1 MEPDRLKMIR
11 VKDLEKAFAG
21 ARGEVRALRGV
32 SFEVGRGE
40 LFTLLGPSG
49 CGKTTTLRCIAGLEQ
64 PLSGEIRIDD
74 RPVFSAADGTFIPP
88 ERRNIGMVFQSYAIW
103 PHMTVFQNV
112 AYPLAKEASRAE
124 IGERV
129 ARILDRLS
137 LGALA
142 DRLAPNLSG
151 GQQQRVALAR
161 ALVAQPQVLLLD
173 EPLSNLDAKLREQM
187 RFELKALQ
195 ESFGIT
201 TVYVTHDQEEALALS
216 DRIGLMHEG
225 ALLEVG
231 APADLYLRPAHRITA
246 DFLGTSNFVPAQVE
260 RNGDQPWDEML
271 VATPLG
277 PFVAQRSDEWQPGM
291 ATQLF
296 FRPECVDLCDEI
308 AGANNGPNHGS
319 GVVERVTFLGNSA
332 DVVIRCGEIALRVRA
347 HPTRTPAA
355 GKQVYFSVAP
365 QSCIVFP
372 ASSSADRPTPSPH
385 SSPIEG
391 EDVNLGK

>member
-1 MEPDRLKMIR
+1 
-11 VKDLEKAFAG
+11 
-21 ARGEVRALRGV
+21 VRALRGV
-32 SFEVGRGE
+32 SFEVGKGE

-64 PLSGEIRIDD
+64 PLSGEILIDE
-74 RPVFSAADGTFIPP
+74 REVFNAANGTFIAP

-112 AYPLAKEASRAE
+112 AYPLVGDTSRPKIA
-124 IGERV
+124 ERV
-129 ARILDRLS
+129 ERILGRLG
-137 LGALA
+137 LGRLA

-201 TVYVTHDQEEALALS
+201 TVYVTHDQEEAMALS
-216 DRIGLMHEG
+216 DRIALMHEG

-231 APADLYLRPAHRITA
+231 TPVELYLRPAHRITA
-246 DFLGTSNFVPAQVE
+246 DFLGASNFVPTAVE
-260 RNGDQPWDEML
+260 AAGSEAGAEILLDC
-271 VATPLG
+271 PLG
-277 PFVAQRSDEWQPGM
+277 RFIARRSVEWRPGS
-291 ATQLF
+291 ASELF
-296 FRPECVDLCDEI
+296 FRPENVDLLED
-308 AGANNGPNHGS
+308 AAVNGLNRGS
-319 GVVERVTFLGNSA
+319 GVVERATFLGNCA
-332 DVVIRCGEIALRVRA
+332 DLVLRCGDIAVRVRT
-347 HPTRTPAA
+347 HPGRTPSV
-355 GKQVYFSVAP
+355 GQRVHFSVAA

-372 ASSSADRPTPSPH
+372 AAEVRERRDYREERRP
-385 SSPIEG
+385 G
-391 EDVNLGK
+391 ERDVLS

>member
-1 MEPDRLKMIR
+1 MISVR
-11 VKDLEKAFAG
+11 ELQKSFAG
-21 ARGEVRALRGV
+21 ARGEVKALRGV
-32 SFEVGRGE
+32 SFEVGKGE

-64 PLSGEIRIDD
+64 PLSGEIVIDD
-74 RPVFSAADGTFIPP
+74 HAVYSAASGTFIPP

-112 AYPLAKEASRAE
+112 AYPLAKEASRVE

-137 LGALA
+137 LGALS

-225 ALLEVG
+225 ALIEVG
-231 APADLYLRPAHRITA
+231 SPSDLYLRPAHRVTA
-246 DFLGTSNFVPAQVE
+246 DFLGTANFVAAQVE
-260 RNGDQPWDEML
+260 RNGSQPWDEMM
-271 VATPLG
+271 VATPVG
-277 PFVAQRSDEWQPGM
+277 EFVAQRSVEWQPGM
-291 ATQLF
+291 AAQLF
-296 FRPECVDLCDEI
+296 FRPESVEFLDQAAVAD
-308 AGANNGPNHGS
+308 NSRNHGA

-332 DVVIRCGEIALRVRA
+332 DVIMRCNNVKLRVRT
-347 HPTRTPAA
+347 HPARTPAV
-355 GKQVYFSVAP
+355 GKAVRFVVAP
-365 QSCIVFP
+365 NSCIVFP
-372 ASSSADRPTPSPH
+372 S
-385 SSPIEG
+385 
-391 EDVNLGK
+391 

>member
-1 MEPDRLKMIR
+1 MIR
-11 VKDLEKAFAG
+11 VKDLEKTFPG

-32 SFEVGRGE
+32 SFEVGKGQ

-49 CGKTTTLRCIAGLEQ
+49 CGKTTTLRCVAGLER
-64 PLSGEIRIDD
+64 PAAGEILINERA
-74 RPVFSAADGTFIPP
+74 VFNAADGTFVPP
-88 ERRNIGMVFQSYAIW
+88 ERRRIGMVFQSYAIW
-103 PHMTVFQNV
+103 PHMTVAENV
-112 AYPLAKEASRAE
+112 EYPLASDGSRKERNLKVGE
-124 IGERV
+124 I
-129 ARILDRLS
+129 LQRLG

-161 ALVAQPQVLLLD
+161 ALVAQPEILLLD

-231 APADLYLRPAHRITA
+231 APAELYLHPAHKITA
-246 DFLGTSNFVPAQVE
+246 DFLGTANFIPVHVQQGG
-260 RNGDQPWDEML
+260 NQPGDEML
-271 VATPLG
+271 LVSPIGSFFAR
-277 PFVAQRSDEWQPGM
+277 RSVEWQAGP
-291 ATQLF
+291 AALLF
-296 FRPECVDLCDEI
+296 FRPENVEI
-308 AGANNGPNHGS
+308 LDGNGPVASETNRGA

-332 DVVIRCGEIALRVRA
+332 DVILRAGATAVRVRA
-347 HPTRTPAA
+347 HPARIPAV
-355 GKQVYFSVAP
+355 GKTVRFSVAP
-365 QSCIVFP
+365 SACIVFP
-372 ASSSADRPTPSPH
+372 AD
-385 SSPIEG
+385 
-391 EDVNLGK
+391 

>member
-1 MEPDRLKMIR
+1 
-11 VKDLEKAFAG
+11 
-21 ARGEVRALRGV
+21 V
-32 SFEVGRGE
+32 SFEVGKGE

-64 PLSGEIRIDD
+64 PLSGEIQIDSH
-74 RPVFSAADGTFIPP
+74 PVFSAASGTFVPP

-112 AYPLAKEASRAE
+112 AYPLAKEARRAQ

-137 LGALA
+137 LGSLS

-225 ALLEVG
+225 ALIEVG
-231 APADLYLRPAHRITA
+231 SPAQLYLRPAHRVTA
-246 DFLGTSNFVPAQVE
+246 DFLGTSNFVAAQVE

-271 VATPLG
+271 VATPIG
-277 PFVAQRSDEWQPGM
+277 SFVAQRSVEWQPGTP
-291 ATQLF
+291 AQLF
-296 FRPECVDLCDEI
+296 FRPESVEFLDE
-308 AGANNGPNHGS
+308 AAAADDRPNHGS

-332 DVVIRCGEIALRVRA
+332 DIIMRCNDVRLRART
-347 HPTRTPAA
+347 HPARTPAA
-355 GKQVYFSVAP
+355 GKAVKFFIAP
-365 QSCIVFP
+365 GSCIAFP
-372 ASSSADRPTPSPH
+372 APS
-385 SSPIEG
+385 
-391 EDVNLGK
+391 

>member
-1 MEPDRLKMIR
+1 MIS
-11 VKDLEKAFAG
+11 VKDLQKSFAG
-21 ARGEVRALRGV
+21 ARGEVQALRGV
-32 SFEVGRGE
+32 SFEVGKGE

-64 PLSGEIRIDD
+64 PLSGEILIDGH
-74 RPVFSAADGTFIPP
+74 PVYSAASGTFIPP

-129 ARILDRLS
+129 GRILDRLS
-137 LGALA
+137 LGVLS

-225 ALLEVG
+225 ALIEVG
-231 APADLYLRPAHRITA
+231 SPSDLYLRPAHRVTA
-246 DFLGTSNFVPAQVE
+246 DFLGTANFVPAQVE
-260 RNGDQPWDEML
+260 RNGSQPWDDMM
-271 VATPLG
+271 VATPIG
-277 PFVAQRSDEWQPGM
+277 AFVAQRSVEWQPGM
-291 ATQLF
+291 AAQLF
-296 FRPECVDLCDEI
+296 FRPESVEFLEEAAAADNSPNQG
-308 AGANNGPNHGS
+308 AG
-319 GVVERVTFLGNSA
+319 VLERVTFLGNSA
-332 DVVIRCGEIALRVRA
+332 DVMIRCNDVKLRVRT
-347 HPTRTPAA
+347 HPARTPGV
-355 GKQVYFSVAP
+355 GKAVRFAVAP
-365 QSCIVFP
+365 SSCIVFP
-372 ASSSADRPTPSPH
+372 S
-385 SSPIEG
+385 
-391 EDVNLGK
+391 